1 MSYSWVLCALCVN
14 RVWCVQLGGQAVC
27 SSRTCVQASCGGAH
41 SWLTLCLV
49 LRYLISVLDLWLP
62 DQLVTSAETISRE
75 SSSQP
80 FLTFSQK
87 PDGSSPSGEDQCT
100 TVVLRSCELRATSPA
115 AILGYGVP
123 AILSSELWLR
133 SLGDSDFLFTQLRGS
148 RCVVADSRV
157 RSRRW
162 ILSLEG
168 SVEVRSIHSYQRTF
182 GLMLGSFTRSGSGP
196 RLLSGCGG
204 YVCFCDSAVWLSP
217 LGLLASTNPP
227 CTFSPL
233 GLLGIVREDED
244 LMTAKSDF

>member
-1 MSYSWVLCALCVN
+1 MAPRSAGHKCRDDL
-14 RVWCVQLGGQAVC
+14 
-27 SSRTCVQASCGGAH
+27 SRIQFATC
-41 SWLTLCLV
+41 
-49 LRYLISVLDLWLP
+49 
-62 DQLVTSAETISRE
+62 
-75 SSSQP
+75 
-80 FLTFSQK
+80 LTFSQK
-87 PDGSSPSGEDQCT
+87 PDGSSPSSEDQCT

-157 RSRRW
+157 LSRRW